1 MSVSVTEI
9 ETKYE
14 LPGDAE
20 LPSFTSLP
28 QVSGTSKAPLQEL
41 EADYYDT
48 ADLRLIRAGITLRR
62 RRGGEDA
69 GWHLKLPQAADSRLE
84 IRLPLGRTGAR
95 VPRELS
101 ELVRVHTRGMALGPV
116 ARLVT
121 VRQLTI
127 LLGESGES
135 LAEVAADDV
144 QATVPGESARP
155 SRWHELEVEL
165 TGGDREL
172 LTAADEL
179 LRGSGLRRAGRSAK
193 LERAL
198 DGRLPGRPP
207 TPRPLTASTPAGDV
221 VVAYLGRQIRAL
233 TSLDPMVRRDEPDA
247 VHQMRVA
254 SRRLRSSLRG
264 FRGVLRRSAVADVAD
279 ELKWLAA
286 VLGEARDAEVLEQH
300 LHASLAALP
309 AGQVLGPVDARVQ
322 AHFAP
327 LRAGARTGLLSA
339 LDSRRYFLLL
349 DELDGL
355 LADPPLRPHA
365 ARPAAAVLPGEVR
378 RAAARTDRR
387 MRHALHAPA
396 GRDRDM
402 ALHAARK
409 AAKQARYDAEAVT
422 PALGRHAS
430 RFATRMKR
438 LQAILGDHQDA
449 VIAQQT
455 ERELGL
461 AAHQAGENAFTYGL
475 LFEREICG
483 NDQLLDRADRAW
495 RKASKARYR
504 AWME

>member
-1 MSVSVTEI
+1 MSVSVTET

-14 LPGDAE
+14 LPDGAE
-20 LPSFTSLP
+20 LPSFDTLP
-28 QVSGTSKAPLQEL
+28 QVAATSQARTQEL

-62 RRGGEDA
+62 RSGGEDA

-101 ELVRVHTRGMALGPV
+101 ELVRVHTRGTALRPV
-116 ARLVT
+116 AKLVT
-121 VRQLTI
+121 SRELTV

-144 QATVPGESARP
+144 RATVPGEAAAP
-155 SRWHELEVEL
+155 SRWRELEVEL
-165 TGGDREL
+165 TGGDRGL
-172 LTAADEL
+172 LTAADDL
-179 LRGSGLRRAGRSAK
+179 LRGCGVHRAGRSAK

-198 DGRLPGRPP
+198 DSRLPRPP
-207 TPRPLTASTPAGDV
+207 AAPRLVPSTPAGDV
-221 VVAYLGRQIRAL
+221 LVAYLGRQITAL

-264 FRGVLRRSAVADVAD
+264 FRQVLQRSAVAHLAD
-279 ELKWLAA
+279 ELKWLGST
-286 VLGEARDAEVLEQH
+286 LGEARDAEVLEQH
-300 LHASLAALP
+300 LEASLGALP
-309 AGQVLGPVDARVQ
+309 AEQVLGPVEARVQ

-327 LRAGARTGLLSA
+327 LRAEARAALLRA

-355 LADPPLRPHA
+355 LADPPLRPRA
-365 ARPAAAVLPGEVR
+365 ARPAAEVLPGEVR
-378 RAAARTDRR
+378 RAAARTDQR
-387 MRHALHAPA
+387 MQHALNAPA
-396 GRDRDM
+396 GRDRDV
-402 ALHAARK
+402 ALHETRK
-409 AAKQARYDAEAVT
+409 GAKQARYAADAVT
-422 PALGRHAS
+422 PALGRDAS
-430 RFATRMKR
+430 RFAARMKR
-438 LQAILGDHQDA
+438 LQTILGDHQDA

-455 ERELGL
+455 ERQLGL
-461 AAHQAGENAFTYGL
+461 AAYQAGENAFSYGL

-483 NDQLLDRADRAW
+483 KDRLLKKAGRAW
-495 RKASKARYR
+495 RTSSKSRYR
-504 AWME
+504 SWMR

>member
-14 LPGDAE
+14 LPDGAE
-20 LPSFTSLP
+20 LPSFDRIP
-28 QVSGTSKAPLQEL
+28 QVSGTRQAPVQDL

-62 RRGGEDA
+62 RRGGQDA

-116 ARLVT
+116 AKLVT

-144 QATVPGESARP
+144 QATVPGESAAP

-172 LTAADEL
+172 LTAADDL
-179 LRGSGLRRAGRSAK
+179 LLGCGLHRAGRSAK

-198 DGRLPGRPP
+198 DGRLPGRPA
-207 TPRPLTASTPAGDV
+207 TPALAASSPAGDV
-221 VVAYLGRQIRAL
+221 VLAYLRRQIRAL

-264 FRGVLRRSAVADVAD
+264 FRGVLRRSAVAHVAD

-309 AGQVLGPVDARVQ
+309 AEQVLGPVDARVQ

-327 LRAGARTGLLSA
+327 LRGAARTALLSA

-349 DELDGL
+349 DELDAL
-355 LADPPLRPHA
+355 LADPPMRGHA
-365 ARPAAAVLPGEVR
+365 ARPAAEVLPGEVR
-378 RAAARTDRR
+378 RAARRTDRR
-387 MRHALHAPA
+387 MRHALRAPA

-409 AAKQARYDAEAVT
+409 GAKQARYAAEAVT
-422 PALGRHAS
+422 PALGTHAS
-430 RFATRMKR
+430 RFAARMKR

-455 ERELGL
+455 ERALGV
-461 AAHQAGENAFTYGL
+461 AAFQAGENAFTYGL

-483 NDQLLDRADRAW
+483 NDRLLEQADRAW
-495 RKASKARYR
+495 HKASKARYR
-504 AWME
+504 TWMA